1 MANIHETLNSLFTD
15 IADAIREVDGTED
28 TIIADNFPDKIKGID
43 TASYYIKGT
52 QWENTEITCETSTTL
67 SNRPLIDYGDGL
79 WCCALTNGLYKS
91 TDGKNYTKCF
101 DYSSS
106 LICYGNGV
114 WIVLCKSSNAPDG
127 NGFYRSTDLINWTLV
142 LSTTKTWRDI
152 KYANGIFAIAGGG
165 GVYVSSDDGLTWEKK
180 DTSSTFQSIA
190 YKDGVWVVAKAN
202 ANTSTYSKNCLL
214 YSKDNFSTSLKTCT
228 IPDYRDENP
237 SNSAGDPVD
246 GGYTI
251 VKAGEDG
258 FVAMGGLQS
267 TGSVIVRS
275 SDGITWDSD
284 GTMTPR
290 PRLVHDC
297 CYHNGVWVAFAR
309 SKPIYSLD
317 GGYSWNYGVRNDS
330 FSSTSGEAYRI
341 IHTGEIFIATGNALG
356 ENYSTLVSA
365 DGIHWYEFK
374 STGFMID
381 MKFANNMIVGV
392 RPKAITY
399 SECWTQ

>member
-52 QWENTEITCETSTTL
+52 QWKKTEIACETSTTL

-101 DYSSS
+101 DYNSS

-114 WIVLCKSSNAPDG
+114 WIVLCKSSDAPDG
-127 NGFYRSTDLINWTLV
+127 KGFYRSTDLINWTLV

-152 KYANGIFAIAGGG
+152 KYANGIFAIAGEG
-165 GVYVSSDDGLTWEKK
+165 GVYVSSDDGLTWTQKN
-180 DTSSTFQSIA
+180 TSSSCYSIA
-190 YKDGVWVVAKAN
+190 YKDGIWVLAKASS
-202 ANTSTYSKNCLL
+202 STLSKSLLL
-214 YSKDNFSTSLKTCT
+214 YSNDNFETIKSCTVPAYSTNYGECK
-228 IPDYRDENP
+228 
-237 SNSAGDPVD
+237 
-246 GGYTI
+246 GGYTV
-251 VKAGEDG
+251 VKAGENG
-258 FVAMGGLQS
+258 FVALGGL
-267 TGSVIVRS
+267 GSYGSACIAS
-275 SDGITWDSD
+275 SDGITWSGDPD
-284 GTMTPR
+284 ITPR
-290 PRLVHDC
+290 SVHDC
-297 CYHNGVWVAFAR
+297 CYRNGVWVAFAK
-309 SKPIYSLD
+309 SNPIYSLD
-317 GGYSWNYGVRNDS
+317 EGYSWNYGVRNDS

-356 ENYSTLVSA
+356 ENYSTLLSA

-374 STGFMID
+374 STGFMTD
-381 MKFANNMIVGV
+381 MLFANNMIVGV